1 MFIIDLHGFSEQELR
16 GEQPRLY
23 QHVYNHVRP
32 ERLTNNEKY
41 RRENWWLF
49 GRKNTEMREAI
60 SEISRYLVSVKTA
73 KHRIFTFVEN
83 PTLPDSKLIC
93 IALSD
98 AYQLSILSAMIHN
111 TWTLN
116 VGSKLEDR
124 PTYVISSSFN
134 KFPFPDLAKNNPLKS
149 RIRELGEQLD
159 AHRKRQQA
167 AHPELTLT
175 GMYNV
180 LEKLRKAE
188 PLNEKDKV
196 IHDNGL
202 VTLLK
207 QIHDELDTAV
217 LEAYG
222 WQDLANATPLA
233 DRLAQGEDLSAE
245 AKAKAE
251 ALEQEILKRLVA
263 LNHERAAEEAKGT
276 IRWLRR
282 EYQDPEDKKGE
293 ERSVKS
299 EQTELAGTETI
310 QTSNSQLQTSATKQP
325 WPETLPDQVA
335 ALRSLIP
342 TTGTDADAI
351 APYFGKR
358 TKKRL
363 EDINQIL
370 TTLKNL
376 GQL

>member
-1 MFIIDLHGFSEQELR
+1 
-16 GEQPRLY
+16 
-23 QHVYNHVRP
+23 
-32 ERLTNNEKY
+32 
-41 RRENWWLF
+41 
-49 GRKNTEMREAI
+49 
-60 SEISRYLVSVKTA
+60 
-73 KHRIFTFVEN
+73 
-83 PTLPDSKLIC
+83 
-93 IALSD
+93 
-98 AYQLSILSAMIHN
+98 
-111 TWTLN
+111 
-116 VGSKLEDR
+116 
-124 PTYVISSSFN
+124 
-134 KFPFPDLAKNNPLKS
+134 
-149 RIRELGEQLD
+149 
-159 AHRKRQQA
+159 
-167 AHPELTLT
+167 LT
-175 GMYNV
+175 GIYNV
-180 LEKLRKAE
+180 LEKLRKVE
-188 PLNEKDKV
+188 PLNDKDKA
-196 IHDNGL
+196 IHDAGL
-202 VTLLK
+202 ITLLK

-217 LEAYG
+217 AEAYG
-222 WQDLANATPLA
+222 WPDLSLSNGADLANATPLA

-276 IRWLRR
+276 IRWLRP
-282 EYQDPEDKKGE
+282 EYQCPEDKKGE

-370 TTLKNL
+370 TTLQNL